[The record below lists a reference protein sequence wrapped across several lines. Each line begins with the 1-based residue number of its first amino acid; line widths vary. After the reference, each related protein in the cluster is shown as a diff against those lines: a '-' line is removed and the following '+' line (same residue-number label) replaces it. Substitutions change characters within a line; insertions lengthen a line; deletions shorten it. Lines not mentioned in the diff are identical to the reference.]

1 MYSLSSW
8 TKDVLSNDYN
18 GEKTIAVSRRVSFLL
33 ILFDLMSFNLYHTAV
48 RRWTDSALHGQGRCA
63 ASLSTSGTATWP
75 HPGLELPAGGW
86 TPPPQV
92 HVYKRSL
99 LNQNWL

>member
-1 MYSLSSW
+1 MSCMYSLSSW

-48 RRWTDSALHGQGRCA
+48 RR
-63 ASLSTSGTATWP
+63 
-75 HPGLELPAGGW
+75 
-86 TPPPQV
+86 
-92 HVYKRSL
+92 
-99 LNQNWL
+99 